1 MDALISKE
9 EYLSY
14 AKEYEDR
21 ISVLQEK
28 IQHLNRKVEEEAKM
42 QAESDQWI
50 TEFKNHINLEE
61 LTYDVVRGLI
71 EQIEVNQDGSINIFY
86 RFGKH

>member
-1 MDALISKE
+1 MIRPLLERRVNPLASFFGV
-9 EYLSY
+9 
-14 AKEYEDR
+14 
-21 ISVLQEK
+21 SVLQEK